1 MDIRKTF
8 RAINDYEKIILTKNT
23 FFHDVE
29 KFEFLR
35 HLAQNWE
42 KQFNTLQNVKVLIYF
57 QRLFEDLIE
66 SVELIVTSKPF
77 LNVTNARNVVI
88 SF

>member
-1 MDIRKTF
+1 M
-8 RAINDYEKIILTKNT
+8 
-23 FFHDVE
+23 
-29 KFEFLR
+29 KFVFSILR
-35 HLAQNWE
+35 HPARRVARHVAQNWE

-57 QRLFEDLIE
+57 QRLFKDLIE